1 MLANWAGDA
10 ILSPQLVLRFA
21 CCARFALTLAF
32 FGLMS
37 ARSASGAAVA
47 PARPPVPSS
56 GAWCWRRGARRAR
69 VSDGATLA
77 LHAGREIVRLGERA
91 SGARDGGRRSFGAL
105 TGREEKSL
113 LERVSGGSGFERHM
127 DSQSDRSCTRVALSS
142 RAGTGTLLGC
152 GKVYACTWRQ
162 RGQQWRG
169 EGQARN
175 GSTAH
180 TTAWNIAVR
189 TAPRASA
196 LRQHRRGRRRENR
209 SSPRPD

>member
-162 RGQQWRG
+162 RGATMARG
-169 EGQARN
+169 RTGTKWFNGAHHGLEHCGPDCSSGVGPPTTPAGQA
-175 GSTAH
+175 
-180 TTAWNIAVR
+180 
-189 TAPRASA
+189 
-196 LRQHRRGRRRENR
+196 
-209 SSPRPD
+209 